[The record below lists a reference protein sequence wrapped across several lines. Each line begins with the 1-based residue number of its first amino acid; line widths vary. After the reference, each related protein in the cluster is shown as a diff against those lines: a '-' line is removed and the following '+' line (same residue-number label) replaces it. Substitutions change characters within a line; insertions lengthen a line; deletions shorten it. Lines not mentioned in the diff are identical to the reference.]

1 MHNFIH
7 LPETI
12 ILSPLNCFSKKRLF
26 EEIAQ
31 CASSLLGGREGNKIT
46 NPSHTIL
53 RSLQGRE
60 MMGSTVVCDR
70 FAIPHC
76 APPGNNH
83 TLAVLALLAQ
93 PVPYNT
99 VDTEHQLIDIVY
111 SFFFSVSDEVE
122 HGERMLELLA
132 EIMSGTSV
140 RGALQR
146 VRHDHAKLALN
157 LRRIDALLHARL
169 LSSSEAEKS
178 A

>member
-31 CASSLLGGREGNKIT
+31 CASSLLGSREGNKIV
-46 NPSHTIL
+46 NPQHTIL
-53 RSLQGRE
+53 RALQQRE

-76 APPGNNH
+76 APPGNSH

-93 PVPYNT
+93 PIAYNT
-99 VDTEHQLIDIVY
+99 VDTEYQLIDMVY
-111 SFFFSVSDEVE
+111 SFFFSVGDEAE
-122 HGERMLELLA
+122 QGERMLELLS
-132 EIMSGTSV
+132 EIMAGTSV
-140 RGALQR
+140 RGALHL
-146 VRHDHAKLALN
+146 VRHDHAKLVLN
-157 LRRIDALLHARL
+157 LRRIDAMLHEKLLAA
-169 LSSSEAEKS
+169 SAAEKS